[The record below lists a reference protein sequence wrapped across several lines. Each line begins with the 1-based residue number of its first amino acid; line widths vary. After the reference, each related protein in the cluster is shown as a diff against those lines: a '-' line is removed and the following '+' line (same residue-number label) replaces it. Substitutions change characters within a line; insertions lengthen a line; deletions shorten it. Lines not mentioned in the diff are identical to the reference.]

1 MVLESKQRLRLNR
14 NQNTAGPEFE
24 YAGQALWLERAMK
37 KHPGF
42 FQDLVIRIVHQN
54 SNIYRKQPLPDCFES
69 FLAFCKKHLPAGF
82 PNSSGAARLDRGWII
97 ANHKLVSFH
106 AAFLTSLL
114 SIPLNVGTKFAVMRE
129 MFLSVEV
136 FISALIWYAS
146 WHINIAVHEM
156 GHYLTAVRTNNLRP
170 ELAGPAV
177 AKLAQ
182 PAFQKWLW
190 YLEMFVKVPY
200 GAFEGVHK
208 EAGSFHP
215 AVKTQNLAV
224 SAAGP
229 QASKILSQITF
240 APGIVLIL
248 MGLYFAIPAAVYVG
262 RTLFTIGAVA
272 LLDFLLSD
280 PGKYAAFRARQQEA
294 ATKAAAVRAAEPAR
308 GAAETRTVKPS
319 ELRRKLRLHRLQELE
334 LPDGRIVFAPW
345 EFRNSIQGGRH
356 TEDMGGNLSF
366 QELMFLPLTAK
377 DYIEAQRVTNML
389 QSRAIQI
396 IQDTEGLNFVGIGLE
411 GGIVASY
418 AKQDCDFLPEERA
431 LRVAVQAI
439 EECGFVPD
447 RDVCLALDSAASEL
461 SNAYREKTGEKES
474 IGQYLFWRAED
485 PKVLSTDEMVD
496 LYVRWVKKYPIVS
509 LEDPFAEDDYEGWK
523 KLMKALDQEILII
536 GDDLVTTKDSTIQR
550 CAEQGLINTALIKA
564 NQIGTLSETLL
575 ATRIAK
581 EKGLALVVSHRSK
594 SPNEV
599 MEADISFAV
608 GALGLKCGG
617 GANTERLVKYGRVVE
632 LMEMAKKG
640 VKITRK
646 LDPDLTI
653 SDISAHEEPTN
664 AGIPTVGVVL
674 MLENG
679 MKFSAAT
686 PLGVSAGTDEAIHL
700 VDSIIEQSPLTRK
713 FPKYFVYKEKEKT
726 YRFAPDVKVELLTK
740 ESSELAS
747 LWVKAKRYGGKGCLN
762 AVANVTEVL
771 APRFLGQRISSLG
784 TLADIDRELLLMELD
799 LAMKRG
805 KISAN
810 ASAEEKI
817 QVMQRKANLGMNAV
831 LSLSLALGRLIAA
844 RDGRELPDVLR
855 EMESKMDRD
864 YLYGIKMSPMTAARA
879 GEPALVAV

>member
-1 MVLESKQRLRLNR
+1 MPNYSGPFVDPAIHTTHSCYSGRRWGQLLTGMVRRLRRFSEQRVL
-14 NQNTAGPEFE
+14 
-24 YAGQALWLERAMK
+24 
-37 KHPGF
+37 GF
-42 FQDLVIRIVHQN
+42 I
-54 SNIYRKQPLPDCFES
+54 QPSDAP
-69 FLAFCKKHLPAGF
+69 
-82 PNSSGAARLDRGWII
+82 RLDRGWII

-114 SIPLNVGTKFAVMRE
+114 SIPLHVASRFDVLRQ

-136 FISALIWYAS
+136 VISSVMWYAA
-146 WHINIAVHEM
+146 WHSNIAIHEM
-156 GHYLTAVRTNNLRP
+156 GHYIAAVKTNNLRP
-170 ELAGPAV
+170 EFAGPAEQEL
-177 AKLAQ
+177 KQGLAGRC
-182 PAFQKWLW
+182 LW
-190 YLEMFVKVPY
+190 YLEMFVKIPY
-200 GAFEGVHK
+200 GAFQGVNK

-215 AVKTQNLAV
+215 SVKTQNLAV

-229 QASKILSQITF
+229 RASKVFSQFTF
-240 APGIVLIL
+240 VPGIILIL
-248 MGLYFAIPAAVYVG
+248 LGLRITSPATVYAG
-262 RTLFTIGAVA
+262 RLLFTVGVVA
-272 LLDFLLSD
+272 LFDFLLSD
-280 PGKYAAFRARQQEA
+280 SGKYKAFQERQREA
-294 ATKAAAVRAAEPAR
+294 AARAAEVRAAEPAR
-308 GAAETRTVKPS
+308 ATQEERPVKLS

-345 EFRNSIQGGRH
+345 EFRNSIMGGRH
-356 TEDMGGNLSF
+356 TEEMGGNLSF

-377 DYIEAQRVTNML
+377 DYIEAQRVTNLL

-418 AKQDCDFLPEERA
+418 AKEKGDLLPEERS

-447 RDVCLALDSAASEL
+447 RDVCIALDPAASEL

-474 IGQYLFWRAED
+474 VGQYLFWRAED
-485 PKVLSTDEMVD
+485 PKILTTDEMVEM
-496 LYVRWVKKYPIVS
+496 YIRWVKKYPIVS

-581 EKGLALVVSHRSK
+581 KLGLALVVSHRSK

-617 GANTERLVKYGRVVE
+617 GANTERLVKYGRIVE

-640 VKITRK
+640 TKITRR
-646 LDPDLTI
+646 LDPDLI
-653 SDISAHEEPTN
+653 IADISAHEEPTN
-664 AGIPTVGVVL
+664 AGIPTVGVVV
-674 MLENG
+674 MLDNG

-686 PLGVSAGTDEAIHL
+686 PLGTSAGTDEAIHL
-700 VDSIIEQSPLTRK
+700 VDSIIEANPLTRK
-713 FPKYFVYKEKEKT
+713 FPNYFVFKEKEKT
-726 YRFAPDVKVELLTK
+726 YRFAGNIKAEAITK
-740 ESSELAS
+740 ENRELAD
-747 LWVKAKRYGGKGCLN
+747 LWMRSKRYGGKGCLN
-762 AVANVTEVL
+762 AVANVTEVV
-771 APRFLGQRISSLG
+771 APRFLGQRLSALG
-784 TLADIDRELLLMELD
+784 SLADIDRELLLLELD

-805 KISAN
+805 KIAPD

-817 QVMQRKANLGMNAV
+817 QIMQRKANLGMNAV
-831 LSLSLALGRLIAA
+831 LSLSLALGRLVAA
-844 RDGRELPDVLR
+844 RDGMELPEVLR
-855 EMESKMDRD
+855 KMESTIDRD
-864 YLYGIKMSPMTAARA
+864 YLYGIKSAV
-879 GEPALVAV
+879 PALEEVHAL

>member
-1 MVLESKQRLRLNR
+1 MTKYHR
-14 NQNTAGPEFE
+14 
-24 YAGQALWLERAMK
+24 
-37 KHPGF
+37 
-42 FQDLVIRIVHQN
+42 
-54 SNIYRKQPLPDCFES
+54 S
-69 FLAFCKKHLPAGF
+69 FDMHRPSEM
-82 PNSSGAARLDRGWII
+82 PRLDRGWII

-114 SIPLNVGTKFAVMRE
+114 SIPLHVASKFEVMQK

-136 FISALIWYAS
+136 LISSLIWYAA
-146 WHINIAVHEM
+146 WHTNIAIHEM

-170 ELAGPAV
+170 ELVGAAEQ
-177 AKLAQ
+177 KLKQ
-182 PAFQKWLW
+182 GRFGRWLW
-190 YLEMFVKVPY
+190 YLGMFVKIPY
-200 GAFEGVHK
+200 GTFQGIHK

-215 AVKTQNLAV
+215 SVKTQNLAV

-229 QASKILSQITF
+229 RASKVLSQITF
-240 APGIVLIL
+240 LPGIMLIL
-248 MGLYFAIPAAVYVG
+248 LGLYMLLPGMVYVG
-262 RTLFTIGAVA
+262 RVLFTIGTVA

-280 PGKYAAFRARQQEA
+280 AGKYKAFQARQAEA
-294 ATKAAAVRAAEPAR
+294 AAKAAEVRAAEPAR
-308 GAAETRTVKPS
+308 EAHEVRVIKPS
-319 ELRRKLRLHRLQELE
+319 ELRRKLRLHRLQELQ

-418 AKQDCDFLPEERA
+418 ARGESDVLPEERA

-461 SNAYREKTGEKES
+461 SNAYRERTGEKES

-496 LYVRWVKKYPIVS
+496 LYVRWIKKYPIVS
-509 LEDPFAEDDYEGWK
+509 LEDPFGEDDFEGWK
-523 KLMKALDQEILII
+523 KLMRALDKEILII
-536 GDDLVTTKDSTIQR
+536 GDDLVTTKDSSIQR

-564 NQIGTLSETLL
+564 NQIGSLSETLL
-575 ATRIAK
+575 ATRVAK
-581 EKGLALVVSHRSK
+581 QMGLALVVSHRSK

-632 LMEMAKKG
+632 LMEMAKRG
-640 VKITRK
+640 IRITRK
-646 LDPDLTI
+646 LDPDLLI
-653 SDISAHEEPTN
+653 ADISAHEEPTN
-664 AGIPTVGVVL
+664 AGIPTVGAVV
-674 MLENG
+674 MLDNG

-700 VDSIIEQSPLTRK
+700 VDSIIEEGPLTRK
-713 FPKYFVYKEKEKT
+713 YPQYFVYKEKEKT
-726 YRFAPDVKVELLTK
+726 YRFSPDVKAEAITK
-740 ESSELAS
+740 ESRELAD
-747 LWVKAKRYGGKGCLN
+747 LWIRAKRYDGKGCLN
-762 AVANVTEVL
+762 AVANVTDVI
-771 APRFLGQRISSLG
+771 APHFLGQKISSLG
-784 TLADIDRELLLMELD
+784 TLEDIDRDLLLMELD
-799 LAMKRG
+799 LAEKRG
-805 KISAN
+805 KVSLS
-810 ASAEEKI
+810 ASADEKI
-817 QVMQRKANLGMNAV
+817 QVMQRKANLGMNAI
-831 LSLSLALGRLIAA
+831 LSLSLALGRLVAA
-844 RDGRELPDVLR
+844 RDGKELPEILRDV
-855 EMESKMDRD
+855 EQTIDRD
-864 YLYGIKMSPMTAARA
+864 YLYGFKTKTA
-879 GEPALVAV
+879 VAKEVYAFSRG

>member
-1 MVLESKQRLRLNR
+1 
-14 NQNTAGPEFE
+14 
-24 YAGQALWLERAMK
+24 MK
-37 KHPGF
+37 KHPVP
-42 FQDLVIRIVHQN
+42 FQDSAILISTER
-54 SNIYRKQPLPDCFES
+54 PDVRREQSITNLGES
-69 FLAFCKKHLPAGF
+69 FLAFCARHLFPAS
-82 PNSSGAARLDRGWII
+82 PIPSEAPRLDRGWII

-114 SIPLNVGTKFAVMRE
+114 SIPLHVGSKFAVMKE

-136 FISALIWYAS
+136 IISSLIWYAS

-156 GHYLTAVRTNNLRP
+156 GHYITAVKTNNLRP
-170 ELAGPAV
+170 ELATEAEE
-177 AKLAQ
+177 KLRQ
-182 PAFQKWLW
+182 PALQRWLW
-190 YLEMFVKVPY
+190 YLGMFLKIPY
-200 GAFEGVHK
+200 GKFVGVHK

-229 QASKILSQITF
+229 QTSKVLSQITF
-240 APGIVLIL
+240 APGIILVLL
-248 MGLYFAIPAAVYVG
+248 GLYFGSPGAVYVG
-262 RTLFTIGAVA
+262 RALFTIGAVA

-280 PGKYAAFRARQQEA
+280 PGKYKAFHARQQEA
-294 ATKAAAVRAAEPAR
+294 AAKAAGVRAAEPAR
-308 GAAETRTVKPS
+308 ETADSRAVKPS

-418 AKQDCDFLPEERA
+418 AKQESDFLPEERA

-461 SNAYREKTGEKES
+461 SNAYREKTGEEAS

-485 PKVLSTDEMVD
+485 PKVLSTDEMVE

-581 EKGLALVVSHRSK
+581 QKGLALVVSHRSK

-640 VKITRK
+640 VRITRK
-646 LDPDLTI
+646 LDPDLVI

-674 MLENG
+674 MLDNG

-686 PLGVSAGTDEAIHL
+686 PLGVSAGSDEAIHL
-700 VDSIIEQSPLTRK
+700 VDSIIEESPLTRK

-726 YRFAPDVKVELLTK
+726 YRFAPDVKAEVVTK
-740 ESSELAS
+740 ENRDLAD
-747 LWVKAKRYGGKGCLN
+747 LWIKAKRYGGKGCLN
-762 AVANVTEVL
+762 AVTNVTEVV
-771 APRFLGQRISSLG
+771 APRFLGQKISSLG
-784 TLADIDRELLLMELD
+784 TLAEIDRELLLMELD
-799 LAMKRG
+799 LAIKRG
-805 KISAN
+805 KINPKAG
-810 ASAEEKI
+810 ADEKI
-817 QVMQRKANLGMNAV
+817 QIMQRKANLGMNAV

-855 EMESKMDRD
+855 EMETTLDRE
-864 YLYGIKMSPMTAARA
+864 YLYGIRSTPTAPVRD
-879 GEPALVAV
+879 EEHALV

>member
-1 MVLESKQRLRLNR
+1 
-14 NQNTAGPEFE
+14 
-24 YAGQALWLERAMK
+24 MK

-42 FQDLVIRIVHQN
+42 LQDSVIHTDHQELIITVI
-54 SNIYRKQPLPDCFES
+54 SRFRKSLF
-69 FLAFCKKHLPAGF
+69 AFCKEHLPGASMD
-82 PNSSGAARLDRGWII
+82 PNGAPRLDRGWII

-114 SIPLNVGTKFAVMRE
+114 SIPLHVASKFAVMRE

-136 FISALIWYAS
+136 LISAAIWYAA
-146 WHINIAVHEM
+146 WHVNIAIHEM
-156 GHYLTAVRTNNLRP
+156 GHYLSAVKTNNLRP
-170 ELAGPAV
+170 ELAGPAEK
-177 AKLAQ
+177 KLAE
-182 PAFQKWLW
+182 PPLRRWFW
-190 YLEMFVKVPY
+190 YLEMFLKIPY
-200 GAFEGVHK
+200 GKFPGVHK

-229 QASKILSQITF
+229 QASKIFSQITF
-240 APGIVLIL
+240 APGIILIL
-248 MGLYFAIPAAVYVG
+248 LGLYFSSPAAVYAG
-262 RTLFTIGAVA
+262 RALFTMGAVA

-280 PGKYAAFRARQQEA
+280 PGKYKAFQARQQEA
-294 ATKAAAVRAAEPAR
+294 AAKAAEVRAAEPAR
-308 GAAETRTVKPS
+308 ETAEARAVKPS

-334 LPDGRIVFAPW
+334 LPDGKIVFAPW

-418 AKQDCDFLPEERA
+418 AKQERDFLPEERA

-485 PKVLSTDEMVD
+485 PKVLSTDEMVE

-581 EKGLALVVSHRSK
+581 QKGLALVVSHRSK

-640 VKITRK
+640 VRITRK
-646 LDPDLTI
+646 LDPDLII

-664 AGIPTVGVVL
+664 AGVPTVGVVL
-674 MLENG
+674 MLDNG
-679 MKFSAAT
+679 VKFSAAT

-700 VDSIIEQSPLTRK
+700 VDSIIEEGPLTRK
-713 FPKYFVYKEKEKT
+713 FPKYFVHKEKDKT
-726 YRFAPDVKVELLTK
+726 YRFAPDVKAEVITK
-740 ESSELAS
+740 ENRELAD
-747 LWVKAKRYGGKGCLN
+747 LWIRAKRYGGKGCLN

-771 APRFLGQRISSLG
+771 APRFLGQKISSLG
-784 TLADIDRELLLMELD
+784 TLIDLDRELLLMELE
-799 LAMKRG
+799 LATKRG
-805 KISAN
+805 KISPN

-817 QVMQRKANLGMNAV
+817 QVMQRKGNLGMNAV

-855 EMESKMDRD
+855 EMESTVDRD
-864 YLYGIKMSPMTAARA
+864 YLYGLKVAPASVVH
-879 GEPALVAV
+879 EEEHALV

>member
-1 MVLESKQRLRLNR
+1 MQKHTGPFKTSVIHIAHLQPTSCWKRLL
-14 NQNTAGPEFE
+14 TGI
-24 YAGQALWLERAMK
+24 GQSYLGFSEKCAATSVQ
-37 KHPGF
+37 HP
-42 FQDLVIRIVHQN
+42 
-54 SNIYRKQPLPDCFES
+54 SETP
-69 FLAFCKKHLPAGF
+69 
-82 PNSSGAARLDRGWII
+82 RLDRGWII

-114 SIPLNVGTKFAVMRE
+114 SIPLHVASKFAVMRE

-136 FISALIWYAS
+136 VISSLIWYTA
-146 WHINIAVHEM
+146 WHTNIAVHEM
-156 GHYLTAVRTNNLRP
+156 GHYLAAVQTNNLRP
-170 ELAGPAV
+170 ELAGPAKE
-177 AKLAQ
+177 KLTQ
-182 PAFQKWLW
+182 GAFRRWLW
-190 YLEMFVKVPY
+190 YLEMFVKIPY
-200 GAFEGVHK
+200 GAFRGVHK

-215 AVKTQNLAV
+215 GVKTQNLAV

-229 QASKILSQITF
+229 GASKVLSQITF
-240 APGIVLIL
+240 LPGIILIL
-248 MGLYFAIPAAVYVG
+248 LGLYLAFPAMVYVG
-262 RTLFTIGAVA
+262 RALFTIGAVA

-280 PGKYAAFRARQQEA
+280 AGKYKAYQARLQEA
-294 ATKAAAVRAAEPAR
+294 AAKTAEVRAAEPTRETQEAR
-308 GAAETRTVKPS
+308 AGKPS

-356 TEDMGGNLSF
+356 TEEMGGNLSF

-377 DYIEAQRVTNML
+377 DYIEAQRVINML

-418 AKQDCDFLPEERA
+418 AKEKCDFLPEERS

-509 LEDPFAEDDYEGWK
+509 LEDPFAEDDFEGWK
-523 KLMKALDQEILII
+523 KLMKALDKEILII

-581 EKGLALVVSHRSK
+581 KMGLALVVSHRSK

-617 GANTERLVKYGRVVE
+617 GANTERLVKYGRIVE

-640 VKITRK
+640 LKITRK
-646 LDPDLTI
+646 LDPDLII

-664 AGIPTVGVVL
+664 AGIPTVGVVI
-674 MLENG
+674 MLDNG

-700 VDSIIEQSPLTRK
+700 VDSIIEECPLTRK
-713 FPKYFVYKEKEKT
+713 FPKYFVYKERDKT
-726 YRFAPDVKVELLTK
+726 YRFSPDVKAETLAK
-740 ESSELAS
+740 ENRELAD
-747 LWVKAKRYGGKGCLN
+747 LWIRAKRYGGKGCLN
-762 AVANVTEVL
+762 AVANVTEMI
-771 APRFLGQRISSLG
+771 APRFLGQKISALG
-784 TLADIDRELLLMELD
+784 SLADIDRELLLMELD
-799 LAMKRG
+799 LATKRG
-805 KISAN
+805 KISPR
-810 ASAEEKI
+810 ASAEERI
-817 QVMQRKANLGMNAV
+817 QIMQRKANLGMNAV

-844 RDGRELPDVLR
+844 RDGTELPEVLR
-855 EMESKMDRD
+855 AMESTIDRD
-864 YLYGIKMSPMTAARA
+864 YLYGIKTVAPVPEEEHALA
-879 GEPALVAV
+879 G

>member
-1 MVLESKQRLRLNR
+1 M
-14 NQNTAGPEFE
+14 P
-24 YAGQALWLERAMK
+24 
-37 KHPGF
+37 
-42 FQDLVIRIVHQN
+42 
-54 SNIYRKQPLPDCFES
+54 
-69 FLAFCKKHLPAGF
+69 
-82 PNSSGAARLDRGWII
+82 RLDRGWII

-114 SIPLNVGTKFAVMRE
+114 SIPLHVASKFAVLRQ
-129 MFLSVEV
+129 MFLSIEV
-136 FISALIWYAS
+136 VISALMWYAA
-146 WHINIAVHEM
+146 WHINIAIHEM
-156 GHYLTAVRTNNLRP
+156 GHYITAVKTNNLRP
-170 ELAGPAV
+170 ELAAPASG
-177 AKLAQ
+177 KLSQ
-182 PAFQKWLW
+182 GAFARFLW
-190 YLEMFVKVPY
+190 YAEMFIKIPY
-200 GAFEGVHK
+200 GKFHGVHK

-224 SAAGP
+224 AAAGP
-229 QASKILSQITF
+229 KASKILSQFTF
-240 APGIVLIL
+240 APGILLIL
-248 MGLYFAIPAAVYVG
+248 LGLYASVPAAVYVG
-262 RTLFTIGAVA
+262 RALFTIGAVA

-280 PGKYAAFRARQQEA
+280 PGKYKAFQARQEEA
-294 ATKAAAVRAAEPAR
+294 AAKKAEVRAAEPVHAVGEAR
-308 GAAETRTVKPS
+308 PVNPS
-319 ELRRKLRLHRLQELE
+319 ELRRKLRLHRLQELQ
-334 LPDGRIVFAPW
+334 LPDGRVVFAPW

-377 DYIEAQRVTNML
+377 DYIEAQRVINML

-418 AKQDCDFLPEERA
+418 AKAESDLIPEERA

-447 RDVCLALDSAASEL
+447 RDVCLALDPAASEL

-523 KLMKALDQEILII
+523 KLMKELDQEILII

-564 NQIGTLSETLL
+564 NQIGSLSETLL
-575 ATRIAK
+575 ATRTAK
-581 EKGLALVVSHRSK
+581 QMGLALVVSHRSK

-640 VKITRK
+640 VRITRK
-646 LDPDLTI
+646 LDPDLVI
-653 SDISAHEEPTN
+653 ADISAHEEPTN
-664 AGIPTVGVVL
+664 AGIPTVGVVI
-674 MLENG
+674 MLDNG
-679 MKFSAAT
+679 MKFTAAT

-700 VDSIIEQSPLTRK
+700 VDSIIEAGPLTRK
-713 FPKYFVYKEKEKT
+713 FPQYFVYKEKEKT
-726 YRFAPDVKVELLTK
+726 YRFLPDVKAEVVAK
-740 ESSELAS
+740 EDRELAD
-747 LWVKAKRYGGKGCLN
+747 LWVRSKRYGGKGCLN
-762 AVANVTEVL
+762 AVANVTEVV
-771 APRFLGQRISSLG
+771 APRFLGQKISSLG
-784 TLADIDRELLLMELD
+784 SLSDIDRELLLMELD

-805 KISAN
+805 KISPM
-810 ASAEEKI
+810 ASAEERI
-817 QVMQRKANLGMNAV
+817 NVMQRKANLGMNAI
-831 LSLSLALGRLIAA
+831 LSLSLALGRLVAA
-844 RDGRELPDVLR
+844 RDGRELPEVLH
-855 EMESKMDRD
+855 EMEQTIDRD
-864 YLYGIKMSPMTAARA
+864 YLYGVKAAA
-879 GEPALVAV
+879 PAAELEEVHAF

>member
-1 MVLESKQRLRLNR
+1 
-14 NQNTAGPEFE
+14 
-24 YAGQALWLERAMK
+24 MK

-42 FQDLVIRIVHQN
+42 FQDSVIHIAHQMSN
-54 SNIYRKQPLPDCFES
+54 SQRKQSINFLDS
-69 FLAFCKKHLPAGF
+69 FLEFCKKHLPAGF
-82 PNSSGAARLDRGWII
+82 HDPSGAPRLDRGWII

-114 SIPLNVGTKFAVMRE
+114 SIPLNVATKFAVMRD

-136 FISALIWYAS
+136 IISALIWYAS

-156 GHYLTAVRTNNLRP
+156 GHYLAAVRTNNLRP
-170 ELAGPAV
+170 ELASPALE
-177 AKLAQ
+177 KLAQ
-182 PAFQKWLW
+182 PTLQKWLW
-190 YLEMFVKVPY
+190 YLEMFLKIPY
-200 GAFEGVHK
+200 GTFQGVHK

-229 QASKILSQITF
+229 QASKILSQIAF
-240 APGIVLIL
+240 APGIIL
-248 MGLYFAIPAAVYVG
+248 MLLGLYFSTPAAVYAG
-262 RTLFTIGAVA
+262 RALFTIGAVA

-280 PGKYAAFRARQQEA
+280 PGKYAAFKMRQQEA
-294 ATKAAAVRAAEPAR
+294 AAKAAAVRAEEPVHAAGEAR
-308 GAAETRTVKPS
+308 AVKPS

-485 PKVLSTDEMVD
+485 PKTLSTDEMVD

-575 ATRIAK
+575 ATRTAK

-700 VDSIIEQSPLTRK
+700 VDSIIEQCPLTRK

-726 YRFAPDVKVELLTK
+726 YRFAPDVKGDMLAK
-740 ESSELAS
+740 ESRELAD
-747 LWVKAKRYGGKGCLN
+747 LWVRAKRYGGKGCLN

-784 TLADIDRELLLMELD
+784 TLADIDRELLLMELE
-799 LAMKRG
+799 LATKRD
-805 KISAN
+805 KISPN
-810 ASAEEKI
+810 ASADEKI

-844 RDGRELPDVLR
+844 RDGRELPEVLR
-855 EMESKMDRD
+855 EMEAKMDRD
-864 YLYGIKMSPMTAARA
+864 YLYGIRSVPTAAVHK
-879 GEPALVAV
+879 GEPTLAAV

>member
-1 MVLESKQRLRLNR
+1 MTKYHR
-14 NQNTAGPEFE
+14 
-24 YAGQALWLERAMK
+24 
-37 KHPGF
+37 
-42 FQDLVIRIVHQN
+42 
-54 SNIYRKQPLPDCFES
+54 S
-69 FLAFCKKHLPAGF
+69 FDMHRPSEM
-82 PNSSGAARLDRGWII
+82 PRLDRGWII

-114 SIPLNVGTKFAVMRE
+114 SIPLHVASKFEVMQK

-136 FISALIWYAS
+136 LISSLIWYAA
-146 WHINIAVHEM
+146 WHTNIAIHEM

-170 ELAGPAV
+170 ELVGAAEQ
-177 AKLAQ
+177 KLKQ
-182 PAFQKWLW
+182 GRFGRWLW
-190 YLEMFVKVPY
+190 YLGMFVKIPY
-200 GAFEGVHK
+200 GTFQGIHK

-215 AVKTQNLAV
+215 SVKTQNLAV

-229 QASKILSQITF
+229 RASKVLSQITF
-240 APGIVLIL
+240 LPGIMLIL
-248 MGLYFAIPAAVYVG
+248 LGLYMLLPGMVYVG
-262 RTLFTIGAVA
+262 RVLFTIGTVA

-280 PGKYAAFRARQQEA
+280 AGKYKAFQARRAEA
-294 ATKAAAVRAAEPAR
+294 AAKAAEVRAAEPAR
-308 GAAETRTVKPS
+308 EAHEVRVIKPS
-319 ELRRKLRLHRLQELE
+319 ELRRKLRLHRLQELQ

-418 AKQDCDFLPEERA
+418 ARGESDVLPEERA

-461 SNAYREKTGEKES
+461 SNAYRERTGEKES

-496 LYVRWVKKYPIVS
+496 LYVRWIKKYPIVS
-509 LEDPFAEDDYEGWK
+509 LEDPFGEDDFEGWK
-523 KLMKALDQEILII
+523 KLMRALDKEILII
-536 GDDLVTTKDSTIQR
+536 GDDLVTTKDSSIQR

-564 NQIGTLSETLL
+564 NQIGSLSETLL
-575 ATRIAK
+575 ATRVAK
-581 EKGLALVVSHRSK
+581 QMGLALVVSHRSK

-632 LMEMAKKG
+632 LMEMAKRG
-640 VKITRK
+640 IRITRK
-646 LDPDLTI
+646 LDPDLLI

-664 AGIPTVGVVL
+664 AGIPTVGAVV
-674 MLENG
+674 MLDNG

-700 VDSIIEQSPLTRK
+700 VDSIIEEGPLTRK
-713 FPKYFVYKEKEKT
+713 YPQYFVYKEKEKT
-726 YRFAPDVKVELLTK
+726 YRFSPDVKAEAITK
-740 ESSELAS
+740 ESRELAD
-747 LWVKAKRYGGKGCLN
+747 LWIRAKRYDGKGCLN
-762 AVANVTEVL
+762 AVANVTDVI
-771 APRFLGQRISSLG
+771 APHFLGQKISSLG
-784 TLADIDRELLLMELD
+784 TLEDIDRDLLLMELD
-799 LAMKRG
+799 LAEKRG
-805 KISAN
+805 KVSLS
-810 ASAEEKI
+810 ASADEKI
-817 QVMQRKANLGMNAV
+817 QVMQRKANLGMNAI
-831 LSLSLALGRLIAA
+831 LSLSLALGRLVAA
-844 RDGRELPDVLR
+844 RDGKELPEILRDV
-855 EMESKMDRD
+855 EQTIDRD
-864 YLYGIKMSPMTAARA
+864 YLYGFKTKTA
-879 GEPALVAV
+879 VAKEVYAFSRG